1 MRTNLKYLPSFFS
14 LILACSNSSTTTI
27 PPSEMNTSAARL
39 HNHMEKNQV
48 PKCAPFCGTEH
59 DWLKDEAHV
68 VVDEVT
74 LISRRPS
81 TCFGVKIRAL
91 KQEDSA
97 ISKMGIQCTIS
108 DRQVSALSSNERGS
122 VVEYTHGQD
131 QLDRKVL
138 LHGVSDL
145 EFGVHIPVSPR
156 FDLTSIQNAWNCD
169 GQQHR
174 PRRPHALRPSLTAG
188 PRHPNLGYEVSN
200 S

>member
-1 MRTNLKYLPSFFS
+1 
-14 LILACSNSSTTTI
+14 
-27 PPSEMNTSAARL
+27 
-39 HNHMEKNQV
+39 MEKNQD

-97 ISKMGIQCTIS
+97 ISKMGIQCTIN
-108 DRQVSALSSNERGS
+108 DRQVSALSSNERVS

-145 EFGVHIPVSPR
+145 EFGVHTADEEIDASGLPHIHIIEREARVCCPGMGR
-156 FDLTSIQNAWNCD
+156 GRIELDIQGGHNHDAYDHHLEQRATYVWV
-169 GQQHR
+169 
-174 PRRPHALRPSLTAG
+174 LEEES
-188 PRHPNLGYEVSN
+188 
-200 S
+200 